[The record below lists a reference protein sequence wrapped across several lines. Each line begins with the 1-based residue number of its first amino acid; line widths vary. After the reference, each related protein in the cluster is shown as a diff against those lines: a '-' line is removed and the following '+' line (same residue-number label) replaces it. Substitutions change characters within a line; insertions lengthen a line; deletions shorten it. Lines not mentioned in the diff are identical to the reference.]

1 LLGCIAAAGA
11 YLATPLARLLALR
24 FGAVAR
30 PRDRDVHIAPTP
42 RWGGLAIWVG
52 VALAL
57 AVARQMP
64 TLRATFVNGSET
76 TGVLIAGGLIC
87 VLGAVDDRFELDA
100 ITKLTGQIFCAG
112 VMVIFGGVQ
121 LLQVYIPFG
130 DVGTVSFGRDLG
142 VPITILIAVV
152 TINALNFI
160 DGLDG
165 LAAGV
170 TAIAALAFF
179 AHSYHLAVI
188 GSTDVAAAPT
198 VLTALLAGAC
208 IGFLPHNFHP
218 ARIFMGDSGSML
230 LGLML
235 AAAATTASSGMDPQ
249 ASGRLMGSLPL
260 ALPLLIPALVLAVP
274 FLDFLLAVVRRVR
287 RGQSPMHADKEHLH
301 HRLLEIG
308 HSHRRAVL
316 LMYFWTALLAFGGVS
331 FTITRSPWV
340 VICALIGLAAF
351 GFALSAP
358 AVRRPL
364 RRAAR

>member
-1 LLGCIAAAGA
+1 GT
-11 YLATPLARLLALR
+11 YLFTPLAQLLALR
-24 FGAVAR
+24 FGAIAI
-30 PRDRDVHIAPTP
+30 PRDRDIHATATP

-64 TLRATFVNGSET
+64 ALSSTFVSGSET

-87 VLGAVDDRFELDA
+87 LLGAIDDRFELDA
-100 ITKLTGQIFCAG
+100 LTKLTGQVFCAG
-112 VMVIFGGVQ
+112 AMVILGGVQ
-121 LLQVYIPFG
+121 LVQVYIPFG
-130 DVGTVSFGRDLG
+130 DVGTLSLGRDLG
-142 VPITILIAVV
+142 VPITIFITVV

-179 AHSYHLAVI
+179 AHSYHLAMT

-198 VLTALLAGAC
+198 VITALLAGAC
-208 IGFLPHNFHP
+208 VGFLPHNFHP

-235 AAAATTASSGMDPQ
+235 AAAATTASSGTDPQ
-249 ASGRLMGSLPL
+249 AAGRLMGSLPL

-274 FLDFLLAVVRRVR
+274 FLDFLLAVARRVR
-287 RGQSPMHADKEHLH
+287 RRQSPMHPDKKHLH

-308 HSHRRAVL
+308 HSHCRAVL

-331 FTITRSPWV
+331 FTITHSPWA
-340 VICALIGLAAF
+340 VIVALGGLGVF
-351 GFALSAP
+351 GIALSAP
-358 AVRRPL
+358 GLRWPARRS
-364 RRAAR
+364 AQ